1 MIGRL
6 QGLLVERFDDD
17 RCILDAGGVGYEV
30 HVPPRTL
37 AQLPAPPEP
46 VVLHVHTHVREDAF
60 TLYGFATAGDR
71 NAFRLLITV
80 NGVGPRLALG
90 ILGQMDAS
98 ELALALHR
106 GEKGRLLAISG
117 LGRKTAERL
126 LIDLRDKL
134 PLPEAGADFG
144 AVRPPLPASDQPD
157 AVRAVAS
164 ALMQMGFGKSE
175 AERAATEAA
184 AEPGCDLG
192 FEALLRR
199 ALGALG

>member
-1 MIGRL
+1 VIGRL
-6 QGLLVERFDDD
+6 QGLLVERFDDG

-37 AQLPAPPEP
+37 ALLPLPPEP

-60 TLYGFATAGDR
+60 TLYGFSTREDR

-80 NGVGPRLALG
+80 NGVGPRLALAV
-90 ILGQMDAS
+90 LGQMDAS

-106 GEKGRLLAISG
+106 GEKSRLQSVSG

-126 LIDLRDKL
+126 LIDLHGKL
-134 PLPEAGADFG
+134 PLPEASAISRAGS
-144 AVRPPLPASDQPD
+144 PAPGPGQPD
-157 AVRAVAS
+157 AVRSVVS
-164 ALMQMGFGKSE
+164 ALVQMGFNKTA
-175 AERAATEAA
+175 AERAANEAA
-184 AEPGCDLG
+184 TEPGCDLG

>member
-6 QGLLVERFDDD
+6 QGLLVERFDDGH
-17 RCILDAGGVGYEV
+17 CILDAGGVGYEV

-37 AQLPAPPEP
+37 ARLPAPPEA

-60 TLYGFATAGDR
+60 TLYGFASPGDR

-80 NGVGPRLALG
+80 NGVGPRLALAV
-90 ILGQMDAS
+90 LGQMDAS

-106 GEKGRLLAISG
+106 GEKSRLQSIPG
-117 LGRKTAERL
+117 LGKKTAERL
-126 LIDLRDKL
+126 LIDLHDKL
-134 PLPEAGADFG
+134 PLPEGPGAPPVG
-144 AVRPPLPASDQPD
+144 PARPAPDQPES
-157 AVRAVAS
+157 VRTVAR
-164 ALMQMGFGKSE
+164 ALVQMGFGKSE
-175 AERAATEAA
+175 AERAVTEAA

-192 FEALLRR
+192 FETLLRR